1 MRLASA
7 SVLLVGACG
16 TDPPP
21 APPVSGD
28 SGPPAGGSYSSG
40 SDEGDTQASGE
51 DDDGGDGDCGYIED
65 HTVNGLAPVDVIFV
79 VDNSGSMQEEEAS
92 VQASLND
99 FSQAIDSVDID
110 LRVILISNYNIC
122 VPPPLGSGACPD
134 DDDNPPEFTHIDYTV
149 QSTDALYI
157 LTNSVVGPQLNSLT
171 RSSSVKHVVVISDDE
186 SARSAEEFDQAFRAM
201 APKYEGYRFHAIV
214 SSAPPDTAPCF
225 NVSANVGQVYMDLVE
240 MREGIL
246 GDLCQ
251 QEFAP
256 VLDELATMVMTST
269 PVACSWPVPDPPDGE
284 ALDPLAVELHVEV
297 DGFEEIIS
305 RVDDLDACAG
315 GEGWYF
321 TPSLSDPLEVEVC
334 PETCSRLQESANA
347 DVAIVFP
354 CAPPPEQAD

>member
-1 MRLASA
+1 MRIRLAAATS
-7 SVLLVGACG
+7 LLVGACG

-21 APPVSGD
+21 APPIGGD
-28 SGPPAGGSYSSG
+28 SGPPAGGSYTSG
-40 SDEGDTQASGE
+40 SDDGGTQAD

-79 VDNSGSMQEEEAS
+79 VDNSGSMEQEEES
-92 VQASLND
+92 VQASLNN

-134 DDDNPPEFTHIDYTV
+134 DDDNPPSFTHIDYTV
-149 QSTDALYI
+149 QSNDALYI
-157 LTNSVVGPQLNSLT
+157 LTNAVVSTELNALT

-186 SARSAEEFDQAFRAM
+186 SARSAEEFDLAFRAL
-201 APKYEGYRFHAIV
+201 APKYEDYRFHAIV
-214 SSAPPDTAPCF
+214 SSAAPDTPPCVD
-225 NVSANVGQVYMDLVE
+225 VSANVGQVYMDLVE
-240 MREGIL
+240 LREGIL
-246 GDLCQ
+246 GDLCL

-256 VLDELATMVMTST
+256 VFDELATMVMTST

-297 DGFEEIIS
+297 DGFDEILA
-305 RVDDLDACAG
+305 RVDNLEACAG
-315 GEGWYF
+315 DEGWYF
-321 TPSLSDPLEVEVC
+321 TPSLTEPLEVQVC
-334 PETCSRLQESANA
+334 PETCSRIQDAANA
-347 DVAIVFP
+347 NVAIVFP